1 MTALPFPCPVH
12 VGVVTTGR
20 AHARLHKYTLERNLT
35 KLEKLLNEGVDVDC
49 VNHLGQTALFC
60 AALSGQVKVTE
71 LLLHYGADPNHRCE
85 DWSTPVHAGVVSGNS
100 LVVSGLLDAGGD
112 TRLHDKE
119 GRTPFDW
126 LRSVKPE
133 VRAKMQDFLESCM
146 SSMQQLSQS
155 PERTRLSWSPSKSST
170 SIMLHPV
177 SLLDHIKTIGC
188 NMQFNK
194 RTNSRSS
201 CVSAYCLG
209 FGKVCVNKQ
218 CQALAVPASIP
229 LIRDS
234 DLTPADDEPVLTFT
248 CGSLASMTNWRG
260 SRVTVKTL
268 RDSRTAYLDLLLIEQ
283 EYCSQL
289 FHPQLLQLMAV
300 SLSDDLMRT
309 SLVFEPVEIGSLHNL
324 LHNRRA
330 EFPVLQERWLLSVLL
345 QVVEGLQFLHR
356 AGLVMRS
363 LSSHSVVLTKLTVAK
378 LTCLGFM
385 VPSSQR
391 KCVKP
396 PMHIVLPPSLYRWAA
411 PEVIKQ
417 RPCTVQADIYSLCA
431 LIQELYTNSEPWGTA
446 DLDTIKKEIDAGQV
460 LAADSML
467 PQPYYDVV
475 RTGLQPPPQDR
486 TCSLHSLSCTLQQ
499 DIQTFSLEEELSA
512 DPEEDLEPEVK
523 TPNWHTIVGEPEESV
538 VHRPTYVQRQVFLDQ
553 QLLRE
558 PELERERDGC
568 TEGEPVHYQVYPYP
582 EPVSV
587 EEEPEAETDTD
598 GEMVEQLDDL
608 RLSERET
615 DHQISTMAVN
625 LKVSWELLQQASR
638 SLDTVEQH
646 IEEDPLDHLL
656 RDAPSDIQTDSSSN
670 YSGVSSA
677 VGPPSKKYSVIPQ
690 GGEDW
695 GRNLEAQLLSREWEL
710 LSQEELALWLS
721 HYPLKEHEEEEGGSS
736 DHYMTVAADLSTEEQ
751 SHYTSAVDG
760 SLPYIISG
768 NKQQTSSSE
777 EDADVTVEVCK
788 PAPRK
793 SRLQDTHNTHDENN
807 FEKIDTDPDV
817 SGTLAQCTPKIN
829 MAQLDM
835 ALLAELSSI
844 TASPAPAQEKLSS
857 VSVSG
862 RAPPCNSTPRS
873 PDVRRRVMTGFIE
886 ANLQDS
892 PVCDPPTPVYQQS
905 ESFTTPRDTSPP
917 PFKVDSDSSLQ
928 GFFTTCQEEEVSE
941 TASTVE
947 GEGKVEQEEEGEGAE
962 AQEEVDPTSVSVEEE
977 EEEGRAEE
985 ELEEM
990 EEGLQMVKECTEGE
1004 ENMEAE
1010 EGGSNDEEGSEE
1022 EEHDCC
1028 DPQRAVRSEVEEEED
1043 EDEEEDIDDRKEIA
1057 GNVEEGGDN
1066 VLMKI
1071 RELAAD
1077 PVAAQQTE
1085 LRVSPGSQSPSVFDD
1100 TNRAHSTLDDVLQ
1113 GYLEEGTTKSPVASK
1128 SVTKLIQL
1136 FEGQAEDDEDDE

>member
-71 LLLHYGADPNHRCE
+71 LLLLYGADPNHRCE

-112 TRLHDKE
+112 TRLHDRE
-119 GRTPFDW
+119 GRTPFAW

-177 SLLDHIKTIGC
+177 SLLDRIKTIGC
-188 NMQFNK
+188 DMQLNK

-391 KCVKP
+391 KYVKP

-446 DLDTIKKEIDAGQV
+446 DLDTIKKEIDAGRV

-486 TCSLHSLSCTLQQ
+486 SCSLHSLSCTLQQ
-499 DIQTFSLEEELSA
+499 DIQRFSLEEELSTDA
-512 DPEEDLEPEVK
+512 EEDLEPEVK
-523 TPNWHTIVGEPEESV
+523 TPKWHTIVGEPEESV
-538 VHRPTYVQRQVFLDQ
+538 VHRPTYVQRQGFLDQ

-568 TEGEPVHYQVYPYP
+568 TEGEPVHHQVYPYP

-646 IEEDPLDHLL
+646 IEEDPLDQLL
-656 RDAPSDIQTDSSSN
+656 RDAPSDIQTDSSSS
-670 YSGVSSA
+670 YSGVRSA
-677 VGPPSKKYSVIPQ
+677 VGPPSKRYSVIPQ

-710 LSQEELALWLS
+710 LSQEELGLWLS
-721 HYPLKEHEEEEGGSS
+721 YYPLKEHEEEEGGSS

-788 PAPRK
+788 PAPRE

-807 FEKIDTDPDV
+807 FEEIDTDPDV
-817 SGTLAQCTPKIN
+817 SGTLAQCTPKTNI
-829 MAQLDM
+829 
-835 ALLAELSSI
+835 I
-844 TASPAPAQEKLSS
+844 TASPAQEKLSS

-947 GEGKVEQEEEGEGAE
+947 GEGKVEQEEEG
-962 AQEEVDPTSVSVEEE
+962 
-977 EEEGRAEE
+977 
-985 ELEEM
+985 
-990 EEGLQMVKECTEGE
+990 
-1004 ENMEAE
+1004 
-1010 EGGSNDEEGSEE
+1010 GSNDEEGSEE

-1028 DPQRAVRSEVEEEED
+1028 DPQRV
-1043 EDEEEDIDDRKEIA
+1043 
-1057 GNVEEGGDN
+1057 
-1066 VLMKI
+1066 
-1071 RELAAD
+1071 ELAAD
-1077 PVAAQQTE
+1077 PVAAHQTE

-1100 TNRAHSTLDDVLQ
+1100 TNR
-1113 GYLEEGTTKSPVASK
+1113 
-1128 SVTKLIQL
+1128 IQL
-1136 FEGQAEDDEDDE
+1136 FEGQAEDDEEDDK

>member
-1 MTALPFPCPVH
+1 MTS
-12 VGVVTTGR
+12 
-20 AHARLHKYTLERNLT
+20 N
-35 KLEKLLNEGVDVDC
+35 
-49 VNHLGQTALFC
+49 
-60 AALSGQVKVTE
+60 
-71 LLLHYGADPNHRCE
+71 
-85 DWSTPVHAGVVSGNS
+85 
-100 LVVSGLLDAGGD
+100 
-112 TRLHDKE
+112 
-119 GRTPFDW
+119 
-126 LRSVKPE
+126 
-133 VRAKMQDFLESCM
+133 
-146 SSMQQLSQS
+146 
-155 PERTRLSWSPSKSST
+155 
-170 SIMLHPV
+170 
-177 SLLDHIKTIGC
+177 
-188 NMQFNK
+188 
-194 RTNSRSS
+194 
-201 CVSAYCLG
+201 
-209 FGKVCVNKQ
+209 
-218 CQALAVPASIP
+218 
-229 LIRDS
+229 
-234 DLTPADDEPVLTFT
+234 
-248 CGSLASMTNWRG
+248 
-260 SRVTVKTL
+260 
-268 RDSRTAYLDLLLIEQ
+268 
-283 EYCSQL
+283 
-289 FHPQLLQLMAV
+289 
-300 SLSDDLMRT
+300 
-309 SLVFEPVEIGSLHNL
+309 
-324 LHNRRA
+324 
-330 EFPVLQERWLLSVLL
+330 
-345 QVVEGLQFLHR
+345 
-356 AGLVMRS
+356 
-363 LSSHSVVLTKLTVAK
+363 
-378 LTCLGFM
+378 
-385 VPSSQR
+385 
-391 KCVKP
+391 P
-396 PMHIVLPPSLYRWAA
+396 P
-411 PEVIKQ
+411 
-417 RPCTVQADIYSLCA
+417 
-431 LIQELYTNSEPWGTA
+431 
-446 DLDTIKKEIDAGQV
+446 
-460 LAADSML
+460 
-467 PQPYYDVV
+467 
-475 RTGLQPPPQDR
+475 
-486 TCSLHSLSCTLQQ
+486 
-499 DIQTFSLEEELSA
+499 
-512 DPEEDLEPEVK
+512 
-523 TPNWHTIVGEPEESV
+523 SV

-568 TEGEPVHYQVYPYP
+568 TEGEPVHHQVYPYP

-646 IEEDPLDHLL
+646 IEEDPLDQLL

-695 GRNLEAQLLSREWEL
+695 GKSLEAQLLSREWEL
-710 LSQEELALWLS
+710 LSQEDLSLWLS
-721 HYPLKEHEEEEGGSS
+721 NYPLKEHQEEEGGSS

-751 SHYTSAVDG
+751 SHYMSAVDG

-788 PAPRK
+788 PAPRE

-817 SGTLAQCTPKIN
+817 SGTLAQCTPKTNILPSAPLQHMPRMIHAN
-829 MAQLDM
+829 KAQLDM

-844 TASPAPAQEKLSS
+844 KASPAPAQEKLCSI
-857 VSVSG
+857 SVSG
-862 RAPPCNSTPRS
+862 RGPPCNSTPRS

-905 ESFTTPRDTSPP
+905 ESFTTPRDTS
-917 PFKVDSDSSLQ
+917 VDSDSSLQ

-947 GEGKVEQEEEGEGAE
+947 GEGMVEQEEGEGEE
-962 AQEEVDPTSVSVEEE
+962 ASDQTEESQEEVGPTGVPVEEE

-985 ELEEM
+985 EEM

-1010 EGGSNDEEGSEE
+1010 EGKSNDEEGSEE

-1028 DPQRAVRSEVEEEED
+1028 DPQRAVGSEVME

-1077 PVAAQQTE
+1077 PVAAPHQIE

-1128 SVTKLIQL
+1128 SVTKL
-1136 FEGQAEDDEDDE
+1136 